1 MPMKDQKSLHD
12 RPLETSP
19 EVPAH
24 VSHLFSL
31 AVPSDLRT
39 GVFDILFFN
48 LKKGWQLP
56 FWLMLT
62 LSAGLA
68 TLGLSE
74 NSAAIV
80 IGAMIIA
87 PLGQPIIALGAAV
100 ALGWPR
106 QFIRLLMLAVI
117 GAASVVTL
125 AFGIGLL
132 LPTATPND
140 EILARTAPD
149 LRDLCVALFAGIA
162 GAYGYYRFESSA
174 VLAGVAIAVAL
185 IPPLCTAGLMLAEGR
200 YILAT
205 GAYVLFLTNFIGI
218 AIAAVLVFFLTGVA
232 HAESRRGW
240 FVGGAVITVAAAML
254 VIGPLAAN
262 YKRLGFR
269 VIETRQAYQTAE
281 QLLKTASGSPVIVDL
296 SIDRALLT
304 ITLRGSPN
312 DPTELRRLTD
322 AIQKAL
328 GLQVELVAETK

>member
-1 MPMKDQKSLHD
+1 
-12 RPLETSP
+12 
-19 EVPAH
+19 
-24 VSHLFSL
+24 
-31 AVPSDLRT
+31 
-39 GVFDILFFN
+39 
-48 LKKGWQLP
+48 
-56 FWLMLT
+56 
-62 LSAGLA
+62 
-68 TLGLSE
+68 
-74 NSAAIV
+74 
-80 IGAMIIA
+80 
-87 PLGQPIIALGAAV
+87 
-100 ALGWPR
+100 
-106 QFIRLLMLAVI
+106 MLAVI
-117 GAASVVTL
+117 GAASVVAL
-125 AFGIGLL
+125 AFGFGLL

-162 GAYGYYRFESSA
+162 GAYGYYRIEFSA

-205 GAYVLFLTNFIGI
+205 GASVLFLTNFIGI
-218 AIAAVLVFFLTGVA
+218 AIASVLVFFLTGVA

-240 FVGGAVITVAAAML
+240 FIGGAVITVAAAVL

-262 YKRLGFR
+262 YKRLGFH

-281 QLLKTASGSPVIVDL
+281 QVLKTAPGKPVIVDL

-304 ITLRGSPN
+304 ITLRQSPN

-328 GLQVELVAETK
+328 GLQVELVVETK